1 MVRPAG
7 FFYGANMAFKFER
20 PDNFAPF
27 AVKFTDPSGG
37 EASIKTVFKYRTRKE
52 FAALLNE
59 VFGTSDKAEGEQ
71 IDFVALTEKDIGKA
85 ADRLLDCLM
94 SWDVEGFALNKANL
108 MQLADECPAAITA
121 MWTSYR
127 IACTEGRLGN

>member
-1 MVRPAG
+1 
-7 FFYGANMAFKFER
+7 MAFKFER

-37 EASIKTVFKYRTRKE
+37 EASIKAVFKYRTRKE

-59 VFGTSDKAEGEQ
+59 VFGNAEKIEGDQ
-71 IDFVALTEKDIGKA
+71 IDFVALTDKDIGKA
-85 ADRLLDCLM
+85 ADRLIESLV
-94 SWDVEGFALNKANL
+94 SWDVEGFPLNKANL
-108 MQLADECPAAITA
+108 MQLADECPAAIAA

-127 IACTEGRLGN
+127 MACTEGRLGN

>member
-1 MVRPAG
+1 
-7 FFYGANMAFKFER
+7 MAFKFER

-37 EASIKTVFKYRTRKE
+37 EASIKAVFKYRTRKE
-52 FAALLNE
+52 FAALLND
-59 VFGTSDKAEGEQ
+59 VFGSSEKIEGDQ
-71 IDFVALTEKDIGKA
+71 IDFVALTDKDIGRA
-85 ADRLLDCLM
+85 ADRLLESLV

-108 MQLADECPAAITA
+108 TQLADECPAAISA

-127 IACTEGRLGN
+127 MACTEGRLGN

>member
-1 MVRPAG
+1 
-7 FFYGANMAFKFER
+7 MAFKFAR

-27 AVKFTDPSGG
+27 AVKFIDPSGG
-37 EASIKTVFKYRTRKE
+37 EASIKAVFKYRTRKE

-59 VFGTSDKAEGEQ
+59 VFGNAEKIEGDQ
-71 IDFVALTEKDIGKA
+71 IDFVALTDKDIGKA
-85 ADRLLDCLM
+85 ADRLIESLV

-108 MQLADECPAAITA
+108 TQLADECPAAISA

-127 IACTEGRLGN
+127 VACTEGRLGN

>member
-1 MVRPAG
+1 
-7 FFYGANMAFKFER
+7 MAFKFER

-37 EASIKTVFKYRTRKE
+37 EASIKAVFKYRTRKE

-59 VFGTSDKAEGEQ
+59 VFGNAEKIEGDQ
-71 IDFVALTEKDIGKA
+71 IDFVALTDKDIGKA
-85 ADRLLDCLM
+85 ADRLIESLV
-94 SWDVEGFALNKANL
+94 SWDVEGFALNKASL
-108 MQLADECPAAITA
+108 TQLADECPAAISA

-127 IACTEGRLGN
+127 VACTEGRLGN

>member
-1 MVRPAG
+1 
-7 FFYGANMAFKFER
+7 MAFKFER

-37 EASIKTVFKYRTRKE
+37 EASIKAVFKYRTRKE

-59 VFGTSDKAEGEQ
+59 VFGNAEKIEGDQ
-71 IDFVALTEKDIGKA
+71 IDFVALTDKDIGKA
-85 ADRLLDCLM
+85 ADRLIESLV
-94 SWDVEGFALNKANL
+94 SWDVEGFALNKASL
-108 MQLADECPAAITA
+108 TQLADECPAAISA

-127 IACTEGRLGN
+127 MACTEGRLGN

>member
-1 MVRPAG
+1 
-7 FFYGANMAFKFER
+7 MAFKFER

-37 EASIKTVFKYRTRKE
+37 GASIKAVFKYRTRKE
-52 FAALLNE
+52 FAALLND
-59 VFGTSDKAEGEQ
+59 VFGTSEKIEGDQ
-71 IDFVALTEKDIGKA
+71 IDFVALTDKDIGRA
-85 ADRLLDCLM
+85 ADRLLESLV

-108 MQLADECPAAITA
+108 TQLADECPAAISA

-127 IACTEGRLGN
+127 VACTEGRLGN

>member
-1 MVRPAG
+1 
-7 FFYGANMAFKFER
+7 MAFKFER

-37 EASIKTVFKYRTRKE
+37 EASIKAVFKYRTRKE

-59 VFGTSDKAEGEQ
+59 VFGNAEKIEGDQ
-71 IDFVALTEKDIGKA
+71 IDFVALTDKDIGKA
-85 ADRLLDCLM
+85 ADRLIESLV

-108 MQLADECPAAITA
+108 TQLADECPAAISA

-127 IACTEGRLGN
+127 MACTEGRLGN